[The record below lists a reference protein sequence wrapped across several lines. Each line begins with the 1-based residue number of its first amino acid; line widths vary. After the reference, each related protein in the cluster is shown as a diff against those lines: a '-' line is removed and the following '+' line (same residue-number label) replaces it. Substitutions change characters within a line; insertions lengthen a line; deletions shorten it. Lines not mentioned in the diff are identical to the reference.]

1 MHSNV
6 RQRSDVI
13 IGAGLLGLCAFM
25 AWRTSLMRPVGAGSG
40 PGPTLIPWI
49 MIGGIALLSLWLIVR
64 PMRGTGAT
72 VAGDAA
78 IGLSHDATI
87 RLTCL
92 AVLLVGYAIAFTTI
106 GYLGST
112 VLVFI
117 AALAL
122 FGERRP
128 FVLLLVPAAVT
139 GAIYWGFTQLLNV
152 WLP

>member
-1 MHSNV
+1 MQSNV

-25 AWRTSLMRPVGAGSG
+25 AWRTSLMRPVGTGSG

-49 MIGGIALLSLWLIVR
+49 VIGGIAFLSLCLIVR
-64 PMRGTGAT
+64 AMRGTAAT
-72 VAGDAA
+72 AAGDGA
-78 IGLSHDATI
+78 IGLSHNAMI
-87 RLTCL
+87 RLACL
-92 AVLLVGYAIAFTTI
+92 AVLLVGYSIAFTMI
-106 GYLGST
+106 GYLAST

-128 FVLLLVPAAVT
+128 FVMLLVPAAVT